1 MTLLTRADT
10 ATARAR
16 RETVRLDED
25 PGGAARA
32 RVTSPSLL
40 GLADHRHADG
50 WWRDLRL
57 DTSVHGLA
65 AQRAQPTSLVIEH
78 AGDDWPLPV
87 PGLLGCALAWSPFAP
102 SVAGLAVARGRA
114 RPWVADYADRS
125 VRILEHVRAATSLTG
140 LQSSGGAP
148 LCWLDEHT
156 LGFLAA
162 AGRGAAAAP
171 IEEPLIYDANGPAFV
186 SFEPGLDELLGA
198 TGAAIARLDLRE
210 TTVDTLT
217 GPLLVGDLR
226 SADARGRDLLVRH
239 ATDLRGGGGRD
250 GLVWSDAR
258 LDLGSRPTALEPVA
272 GGAGRPAPPS
282 RAAGRRAHGAHG
294 APRLSSYTRAL
305 ASPGLEHAARLA
317 VFAPPPASA
326 RPAATLLWIR
336 APRGPLDCATPV
348 PAPLPDAA
356 TPTAILDLPLHWPA
370 DATLGALHD
379 QIVGA
384 VRAAAAALDDAPL
397 DDAPLVVGGH
407 SFGATL
413 ALFALAHV
421 PGLAGAIV
429 HSGCYNRT
437 HTPFGFHHE
446 RRRYWD
452 APEVYDAFSALRFAD
467 RIRRPVL
474 IVHGLED
481 ANPATHPDEAAQ
493 LYRAIVA
500 TAGTARLVLLPREEH
515 SFRYRETHAHLTRIH
530 RDWLERAADAH

>member
-1 MTLLTRADT
+1 MTLLTHADI
-10 ATARAR
+10 AAAGVR
-16 RETVRLDED
+16 RDTVRIDED
-25 PGGAARA
+25 PAGATRA

-78 AGDDWPLPV
+78 GHDAWPVPV
-87 PGLLGCALAWSPFAP
+87 PGVLGCALAWSPFAP
-102 SVAGLAVARGRA
+102 RVAGLAVAHGGA
-114 RPWVADYADRS
+114 RPWVVDYAERS
-125 VRILEHVRAATSLTG
+125 VRIVEHVRASTSLTG
-140 LQSSGGAP
+140 LEPGGGAP

-156 LGFLAA
+156 LGFLAVP
-162 AGRGAAAAP
+162 GRHAAATP
-171 IEEPLIYDANGPAFV
+171 SEEPLIYDASGPGFV

-198 TGAAIARLDLRE
+198 AGAAIARLDLRE
-210 TTVDTLT
+210 ETVDALT
-217 GPLLVGDLR
+217 GPLLVRDLR
-226 SADARGRDLLVRH
+226 PPEGRGRALLVRH
-239 ATDLRGGGGRD
+239 ATDLRGRGGRD
-250 GLVWSDAR
+250 SLVWSDAR
-258 LDLGSRPTALEPVA
+258 LDLGRRPAALEPRA
-272 GGAGRPAPPS
+272 GAAVGPAAPSGAARS
-282 RAAGRRAHGAHG
+282 RSHGPRASGDTPRR
-294 APRLSSYTRAL
+294 SSYARAL
-305 ASPGLEHAARLA
+305 AVPGLQHAARLA
-317 VFAPPPASA
+317 VFAPPPDGE
-326 RPAATLLWIR
+326 RHAATLLWIR
-336 APRGPLDCATPV
+336 ASHGPLACGAPV

-356 TPTAILDLPLHWPA
+356 TPTASLDLPLHWPA

-384 VRAAAAALDDAPL
+384 VRAAAAALGDRAI
-397 DDAPLVVGGH
+397 VVGGH

-421 PGLAGAIV
+421 PGLTGAIA

-437 HTPFGFHHE
+437 HTPFGFHYE

-452 APEVYDAFSALRFAD
+452 APEIYDAFSALRFAD
-467 RIRRPVL
+467 RIQRPVL

-481 ANPATHPDEAAQ
+481 ANPATHPDQAAQ

-515 SFRYRETHAHLTRIH
+515 SFRYRETHERLARIH